1 MAAMKYAMTM
11 AVGFFIGLFA
21 AGVEV
26 NAHARPRPMVCGDV
40 NADAAV
46 TVSDALRTLASQSG
60 WMCGCG
66 ATTAGATT
74 TNNPLA

>member
-1 MAAMKYAMTM
+1 MKYAMTM
-11 AVGFFIGLFA
+11 AVGFFIGLFV

-46 TVSDALRTLASQSG
+46 TVSDALRTLAKSVG
-60 WMCGCG
+60 LDVRMRC
-66 ATTAGATT
+66 
-74 TNNPLA
+74 NNRKRYHDD